1 MQDSTQP
8 RKQDAGEGTHT
19 GASAPVPARRT
30 SPLLRAVHTQR
41 DPAAT
46 AASLREVQEGIV
58 QAEHNLQRILH
69 GLAQTTAPGLALHPS
84 SRLLFTR
91 QPASSP

>member
-8 RKQDAGEGTHT
+8 RKQDAGQDTHT
-19 GASAPVPARRT
+19 GAPAPAPPRRT

-58 QAEHNLQRILH
+58 QAEHNLQHILH
-69 GLAQTTAPGLALHPS
+69 GLTQTTAPGLALHPS
-84 SRLLFTR
+84 PRLSFTR
-91 QPASSP
+91 QPTPSP